1 MSEMETITL
10 WRPVGPAELE
20 LLRDTAMRAFPPR
33 LQAGLAGDGEQVE
46 RRMQRAIG
54 WATAQRLM
62 AKHPML
68 TQAHDWLEQTVN
80 TALSQDGTQGTEL
93 FGNGH
98 DGFLKNEGRASACPA
113 LIFHDS
119 AMTV

>member
-1 MSEMETITL
+1 
-10 WRPVGPAELE
+10 
-20 LLRDTAMRAFPPR
+20 
-33 LQAGLAGDGEQVE
+33 
-46 RRMQRAIG
+46 MQRAIG

-62 AKHPML
+62 AEHPMF

-98 DGFLKNEGRASACPA
+98 DGFLKYEGRASAFPA